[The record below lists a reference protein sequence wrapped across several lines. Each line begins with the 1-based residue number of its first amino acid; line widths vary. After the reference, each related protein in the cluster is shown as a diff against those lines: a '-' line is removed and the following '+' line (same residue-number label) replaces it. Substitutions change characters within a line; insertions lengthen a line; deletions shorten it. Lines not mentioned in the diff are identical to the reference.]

1 MSALLYMRI
10 IIFVAVIIFLIG
22 IYKNLFKRIIQ
33 ILLAQELVQDE
44 KRTNRIF
51 SFFRLALNEV
61 IVQRR
66 IKKRSQIVWIRHLMI
81 FGGFVT
87 FFLIELLIG
96 ITKNYQSFTSIRPI
110 LKIGLNL
117 SGFFLLLGL
126 TIALIHRI
134 IHRKEEK
141 EFTDIKSLVLLFAVV
156 ISGLL
161 SSGCRTLLSP
171 ESANMVNSS
180 VKHTIFGLLRFF
192 PYPLEDLH
200 YWLYLVH
207 ITIAAAVV
215 AYIPFSKLVHMFAVP
230 IGRMATMSEDSA
242 DRKRARVAE
251 RLLLG

>member
-1 MSALLYMRI
+1 MNTLIYMRI
-10 IIFVAVIIFLIG
+10 IIFVAIIIFLIG
-22 IYKNLFKRIIQ
+22 IYKNLVIKVIHIIRNQ
-33 ILLAQELVQDE
+33 QSVQDHDG
-44 KRTNRIF
+44 TNRVF
-51 SFFRLALNEV
+51 SVFKLALIEI

-66 IKKRSQIVWIRHLMI
+66 ISDRSKFLWIRHLMI

-87 FFLIELLIG
+87 FFVIEIIIG
-96 ITKNYQSFTSIRPI
+96 VTKNYQSFHFMRPV
-110 LKIGLNL
+110 LKVGLDL
-117 SGFFLLLGL
+117 SGFILILGL
-126 TIALIHRI
+126 IIALSHRI

-141 EFTDIKSLVLLFAVV
+141 EFTDMKSLVLLFAVV

-171 ESANMVNSS
+171 ESVDMVNSI
-180 VKHTIFGLLRFF
+180 VKYTIFGVLRFF

-200 YWLYLVH
+200 YWLYLAH

-242 DRKRARVAE
+242 DRKRARVSE
-251 RLLLG
+251 GLL

>member
-1 MSALLYMRI
+1 MNTLIYMRI
-10 IIFVAVIIFLIG
+10 IVFVAIIVFLVG
-22 IYKNLFKRIIQ
+22 IYKNLFKKIIQ
-33 ILLAQELVQDE
+33 ILLAQESVQD
-44 KRTNRIF
+44 KRRTNRAF
-51 SFFRLALNEV
+51 LFFRLALNEI
-61 IVQRR
+61 IVQSR
-66 IKKRSQIVWIRHLMI
+66 IKNRSQVLWVRHLMI

-96 ITKNYQSFTSIRPI
+96 ITKNYQSFASMRPV
-110 LKIGLNL
+110 LKVGLDL
-117 SGFFLLLGL
+117 SVSFLFLGL

-134 IHRKEEK
+134 INRKEEK

-171 ESANMVNSS
+171 ASADMVNSL
-180 VKHTIFGLLRFF
+180 VKYTIFGVLRFV

-242 DRKRARVAE
+242 DRKRAKVSE
-251 RLLLG
+251 GLL

>member
-1 MSALLYMRI
+1 MNTLIYMRF
-10 IIFVAVIIFLIG
+10 IIFVAIIIFLVG
-22 IYKNLFKRIIQ
+22 IYKNLVIKVIHIIQ
-33 ILLAQELVQDE
+33 NQQSVQDHDG
-44 KRTNRIF
+44 TNRVF
-51 SFFRLALNEV
+51 SVFKLALNEI

-66 IKKRSQIVWIRHLMI
+66 ISDRSRFLWIRHLMI

-87 FFLIELLIG
+87 FFVIEFIIG
-96 ITKNYQSFTSIRPI
+96 ITKNYQSLKFMRPV
-110 LKIGLNL
+110 LKVGLDL
-117 SGFFLLLGL
+117 SGFILVLGL
-126 TIALIHRI
+126 IIALIHRI

-171 ESANMVNSS
+171 ASADMVNSL
-180 VKHTIFGLLRFF
+180 VKYTIFGVLRFV

-242 DRKRARVAE
+242 DRKRARVSE
-251 RLLLG
+251 GLL